1 MAGVTKTGPRK
12 RLAVEQLAQARPP
25 GQARREPRPEACR
38 SPCRLYPAMIF
49 FISFSAQAMASLV
62 DVPVTALA
70 IMLGRMYE
78 LVMSWTLSEAGAG
91 QP

>member
-1 MAGVTKTGPRK
+1 MMNAGPRNDS
-12 RLAVEQLAQARPP
+12 RSSSSPDP
-25 GQARREPRPEACR
+25 GPERQRRAAGRDPTLPMATV
-38 SPCRLYPAMIF
+38 SLPAMIF

-70 IMLGRMYE
+70 IMLGRMNE